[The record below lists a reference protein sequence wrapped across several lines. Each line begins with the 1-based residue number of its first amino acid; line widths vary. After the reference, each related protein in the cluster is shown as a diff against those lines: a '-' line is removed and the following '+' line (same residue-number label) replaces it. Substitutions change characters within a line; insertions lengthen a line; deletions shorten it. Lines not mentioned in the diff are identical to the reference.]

1 MVGANSVILTILLTL
16 CAVFVVFLIVVS
28 VKLIY
33 TVDKTNAILDDL
45 EKKLKSVD
53 GLFNAVDTVSEAV
66 TTIGEPI
73 VGKALLVIEKIFKKE
88 K

>member
-33 TVDKTNAILDDL
+33 TVDKTNVVLPHHFL
-45 EKKLKSVD
+45 RGVKQQ
-53 GLFNAVDTVSEAV
+53 LFPRDQFFS
-66 TTIGEPI
+66 
-73 VGKALLVIEKIFKKE
+73 LVIG
-88 K
+88 